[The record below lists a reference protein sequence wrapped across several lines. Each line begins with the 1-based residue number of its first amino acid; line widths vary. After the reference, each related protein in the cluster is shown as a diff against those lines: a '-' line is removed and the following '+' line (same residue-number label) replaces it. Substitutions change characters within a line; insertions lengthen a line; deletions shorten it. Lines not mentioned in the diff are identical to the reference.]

1 LKVTFYGNKER
12 EKILKEELNRIIKI
26 IKGLDIKK
34 ALLFG
39 SCVKGNIGKNSDI
52 DLLIIKDTE
61 KRFLDRIDE
70 IIKIID
76 PKVAVDVI
84 VYTPEEFE
92 KLLKTSSFVRKI
104 AREGRIIYE
113 A

>member
-1 LKVTFYGNKER
+1 MKVTFYGNKER

-26 IKGLDIKK
+26 IKDLDIKK
-34 ALLFG
+34 VLLFG